1 MYYFSTITFYTG
13 NKELI
18 QNAYVSLG
26 SNLGDRAGNLLLGV
40 RAMMDAGLEVLR
52 LSRVYETEA
61 VETFAQPLFL
71 NQVAELRG
79 KTLPSAET
87 LMARLLRI
95 EYALG
100 RRREVARSP
109 RSIDLDL
116 LLYPNLTSDSPF
128 LTLPHPR
135 LHRRRFVLEP
145 LAELAPQLIHPVLN
159 KTINQLMAELE
170 DVSTVHLWKPDP

>member
-1 MYYFSTITFYTG
+1 MS
-13 NKELI
+13 

-40 RAMMDAGLEVLR
+40 RGMLDAGLEVVR
-52 LSRVYETEA
+52 LSHIYETEP
-61 VETFAQPLFL
+61 VETFSQPLFL

-79 KTLPSAET
+79 STLPPPET

-100 RRREVARSP
+100 RRREVEKGP
-109 RSIDLDL
+109 RLIDLDL
-116 LLYPNLTSDSPF
+116 LFDRDHTSDTAF

-135 LHRRRFVLEP
+135 LHARRFVLQP
-145 LAELAPQLIHPVLN
+145 LAELAPDLVHPAMK
-159 KTINQLMAELE
+159 KTIKDLLAEV
-170 DVSTVHLWKPDP
+170 DDSSTVRLWTPGIETFR

>member
-1 MYYFSTITFYTG
+1 LS
-13 NKELI
+13 

-40 RAMMDAGLEVLR
+40 RGMMDAGMEVIR

-79 KTLPSAET
+79 ETLPPAET

-100 RRREVARSP
+100 RRREVEKGP
-109 RSIDLDL
+109 RLIDLDL
-116 LLYPNLTSDSPF
+116 LLYANRVSDSPF

-135 LHRRRFVLEP
+135 LHRRRFVLKP

-159 KTINQLMAELE
+159 KTIGGLLAELE
-170 DVSTVHLWKPDP
+170 DASKVRLWKPDP